1 MAPRFL
7 GFVRGLPAIPFF
19 SSNSCNSKTSNEFKR
34 RFIGRLKRR
43 LDNKWWVS
51 SFHSADCILFLNLFR
66 SIAVAA
72 EEIHPAA
79 DNDEDSEMS
88 DLSQNSNVEN
98 DYDGKTKETH
108 SEIDVDAL
116 RKVWLGEFYP
126 INCWNFQTAKV
137 DEKIQE
143 STNSTCRAASN
154 DSNVLISPPYYDTSI
169 KPEATLQ
176 HDQYS
181 SGK

>member
-1 MAPRFL
+1 MN
-7 GFVRGLPAIPFF
+7 
-19 SSNSCNSKTSNEFKR
+19 SS
-34 RFIGRLKRR
+34 
-43 LDNKWWVS
+43 VS
-51 SFHSADCILFLNLFR
+51 LSDVLNGGWTINDE

-116 RKVWLGEFYP
+116 RK
-126 INCWNFQTAKV
+126 TAKV

-143 STNSTCRAASN
+143 STNSTCKAASN